1 MNNGELLVSAETL
14 IHIFVFLLYASVVLI
29 SYWKLMPRLSPTSR
43 RLASAMLAAQVLV
56 IAVSLDSR
64 EASPSYSKWLWHLD
78 LEWNIPSTLAST
90 QLALVGGV
98 ALITAWFAKAQP
110 TWQRLYLVAISLVF
124 LYLARDEYFE
134 VHEVI
139 QNWERYYVAGGVLVA
154 AATAAVSVRSPR
166 RVWHLCLLTGLAMS
180 AAGGI
185 GLDSIPLIW
194 HGGIY
199 PRTPAVCGSL
209 GFLHIDGCLY
219 LIWFEET
226 LEFLGIWLTLLAIL
240 GQFSDTAPPRIQRIL
255 YTLPA
260 LWIFL
265 LFLYCLVPRLELRL
279 LAQPAAVQFKSGVS
293 LHGYRIDIGE
303 EAAHIQLY
311 ASGRQ
316 QDYLE
321 TLGYSIHL
329 VDQVSGASV
338 ASRYKRARHQQTFWL
353 LGPDYMPI
361 YRHQI
366 KVRIPPQAS
375 TSRALWIVLTL
386 WRKEEEDRERV
397 RQEILASDH
406 QLLDDTQVVLDE
418 LALPTA
424 ATAPPTV
431 PLALFDSGFMLDAV
445 DIPARAQPGETLTIP
460 FTWRSSSDGS
470 DDLVQFL
477 HFGHEASGAWW
488 VYDQQPLGPRLPTRL
503 WYNGLVDTETWNVPL
518 PAGLAPGRYA
528 IFTGL
533 YRQSDLERVPA
544 SDADGRPW
552 LGARVPLGSLMIE
565 Q

>member
-1 MNNGELLVSAETL
+1 MNSGELLVSVDTL
-14 IHIFVFLLYASVVLI
+14 IRIFVFLLYASVVLI

-56 IAVSLDSR
+56 IAVALDSR

-134 VHEVI
+134 VHEII

-226 LEFLGIWLTLLAIL
+226 LEFLGIWLTLLAVL
-240 GQFSDTAPPRIQRIL
+240 GHFSAAVPAPGPRVKRL
-255 YTLPA
+255 MYGLPA
-260 LWIFL
+260 IWILL
-265 LFLYCLVPRLELRL
+265 LFLNSLIPHLELRI
-279 LAQPAAVQFKSGVS
+279 LAQPAAVQFGTGVH
-293 LHGYRIDIGE
+293 LHGYRIDSRE
-303 EAAHIQLY
+303 EAVHIRLY
-311 ASGRQ
+311 ASARQ
-316 QDYLE
+316 RDHME
-321 TLGYSIHL
+321 FGVRMVYSVHL
-329 VDQVSGASV
+329 VDQASGESV
-338 ASRYKRARHQQTFWL
+338 ASHSEYADMQQDVWLFTPGYKPVFRQSMEL
-353 LGPDYMPI
+353 E
-361 YRHQI
+361 
-366 KVRIPPQAS
+366 IPPAAAN
-375 TSRALWIVLTL
+375 RALWIVLTV
-386 WRKEEEDRERV
+386 WRERRNGEYV
-397 RQEILASDH
+397 SQKALASDH
-406 QLLDDTQVVLDE
+406 QLLDDAQVVLGE
-418 LALPTA
+418 LTHRGRIN
-424 ATAPPTV
+424 TV
-431 PLALFDSGFMLDAV
+431 P
-445 DIPARAQPGETLTIP
+445 PAINCCEESTSASRAQLYHGV
-460 FTWRSSSDGS
+460 GS
-470 DDLVQFL
+470 Q
-477 HFGHEASGAWW
+477 
-488 VYDQQPLGPRLPTRL
+488 
-503 WYNGLVDTETWNVPL
+503 
-518 PAGLAPGRYA
+518 
-528 IFTGL
+528 
-533 YRQSDLERVPA
+533 
-544 SDADGRPW
+544 
-552 LGARVPLGSLMIE
+552 
-565 Q
+565 